1 MKATTKKPEK
11 RNESDLL
18 LYILPLEKERCFKIG
33 ITYDIYDRGSQ
44 LGFANFDWASGYLIQ
59 ATESHTIAGIE
70 SFLKKHLLAFRP
82 KEVPRLSSGST
93 EIYTNDALTR
103 VLSIVESFSSMPF
116 LGVRITKGIAIDAII
131 TRRISASGARG
142 GQINEAVVNGR
153 KRPRP
158 ETAFFEFGEKSRE
171 TLAWLRALD
180 RKKAF
185 SIVGPLDQL
194 WAVVVLDRSID
205 DFEWVLDTRYR
216 TKGGANQRSCN
227 NSSALVGNFTEIYLE
242 FENVAPHRFRRRL
255 AKYLAFILPNVV
267 SAVRSRSQNG
277 WPHGFSLAGLEKG
290 SEEICRMAASLD
302 MLDRIED
309 FRLNAAQ

>member
-1 MKATTKKPEK
+1 MNRTTNQVGKKEGG
-11 RNESDLL
+11 DLQ
-18 LYILPLEKERCFKIG
+18 LYILPFKNESCFKIG
-33 ITYDIYDRGSQ
+33 ITFDIYDRGSQ
-44 LGFANFDWASGYLIQ
+44 LGFANFDWASGYLIE

-70 SFLKKHLLAFRP
+70 SFLKKHLWAFRP
-82 KEVPRLSSGST
+82 KEIPRLSSGNT

-131 TRRISASGARG
+131 ARRMSESDARV
-142 GQINEAVVNGR
+142 GQINKAVVNGR
-153 KRPRP
+153 KRRRT
-158 ETAFFEFGEKSRE
+158 ETAFFKFGEKSRE

-194 WAVVVLDRSID
+194 WAVIVLDRSID
-205 DFEWVLDTRYR
+205 DFEWVVDTRYR
-216 TKGGANQRSCN
+216 TKGGANQKSCN
-227 NSSALVGNFTEIYLE
+227 NSSVLAGDFTEIYLE
-242 FENVAPHRFRRRL
+242 FEHVAPHRFRRRL
-255 AKYLAFILPNVV
+255 ANYLAFILPNVV
-267 SAVRSRSQNG
+267 SAVRSRWHDG

-290 SEEICRMAASLD
+290 SEEICRMATDLG

-309 FRLNAAQ
+309 FRLNAVQ